1 MCVTESRSSL
11 IAALT
16 YTISAETTDGVVGS
30 DLIMMK
36 THRVWFGLTITMIL
50 AMLCSSALRAADN
63 STPQQVFDG
72 MRQSFQA
79 DKAKG
84 VHAKYQ
90 WELSGPNG
98 GEWWID
104 VNDGTFKMGRGKIDN
119 PSVTFITSDNDWVAM
134 SNGKL
139 KGTWAFMTG
148 RLKVRGSQSI
158 ARKLDEI
165 FP

>member
-1 MCVTESRSSL
+1 
-11 IAALT
+11 
-16 YTISAETTDGVVGS
+16 
-30 DLIMMK
+30 MK
-36 THRVWFGLTITMIL
+36 THRAWFGLTIVMTL
-50 AMLCSSALRAADN
+50 AMFGSSALRAEEN

-72 MRQSFQA
+72 MSQGFQA

-98 GEWWID
+98 GEWWIE
-104 VNDGTFKMGRGKIDN
+104 VNNATFKIGRGKIDN

-139 KGTWAFMTG
+139 KGTWAFMIG
-148 RLKVRGSQSI
+148 RLKVRGSQTI

>member
-1 MCVTESRSSL
+1 
-11 IAALT
+11 
-16 YTISAETTDGVVGS
+16 
-30 DLIMMK
+30 MMK
-36 THRVWFGLTITMIL
+36 ERTRVCL
-50 AMLCSSALRAADN
+50 ASAAIFLAVNLSVGNVAAADA
-63 STPQQVFDG
+63 STPQQVFDS
-72 MRQSFQA
+72 MRESFKA

-84 VHAKYQ
+84 VHARYQ

-104 VNDGTFKMGRGKIDN
+104 VNDGTYKMGKGKIDD
-119 PSVTFITSDNDWVAM
+119 PSVTFITSDADWVAM

-148 RLKVRGSQSI
+148 RLKVRGSQAI

>member
-1 MCVTESRSSL
+1 MKAKNVGVWLARLAVVAVVSMSAASAASS
-11 IAALT
+11 
-16 YTISAETTDGVVGS
+16 EPE
-30 DLIMMK
+30 
-36 THRVWFGLTITMIL
+36 
-50 AMLCSSALRAADN
+50 N

-79 DKAKG
+79 AKARG
-84 VHAKYQ
+84 VHARYQ

-98 GEWWID
+98 GESWID

-119 PSVTFITSDNDWVAM
+119 PSVTFVTSDNDWVAM

>member
-1 MCVTESRSSL
+1 MKANNWYLTL
-11 IAALT
+11 PIA
-16 YTISAETTDGVVGS
+16 TIITV
-30 DLIMMK
+30 I
-36 THRVWFGLTITMIL
+36 GLG
-50 AMLCSSALRAADN
+50 AVRAASEEPFR

-72 MRQSFQA
+72 MRQNFQA
-79 DKAKG
+79 NKAKG
-84 VHAKYQ
+84 VHARYQ

-104 VNDGTFKMGRGKIDN
+104 VNDGTYKMGKGKIDN
-119 PSVTFITSDNDWVAM
+119 PSVTFITSDADWVAM

-148 RLKVRGSQSI
+148 RLKVRGSQAV
-158 ARKLDEI
+158 ARKLNEI

>member
-1 MCVTESRSSL
+1 MKERTRVCLAS
-11 IAALT
+11 AAIFLAVNL
-16 YTISAETTDGVVGS
+16 SVGN
-30 DLIMMK
+30 
-36 THRVWFGLTITMIL
+36 V
-50 AMLCSSALRAADN
+50 AAADA

-72 MRQSFQA
+72 MRQSFKA

-84 VHAKYQ
+84 VHARYQ

-104 VNDGTFKMGRGKIDN
+104 VNDGTYKMGKGKIDN

-134 SNGKL
+134 SNGNL
-139 KGTWAFMTG
+139 KGTWAYMTG
-148 RLKVRGSQSI
+148 RLKVRGSQAI

>member
-1 MCVTESRSSL
+1 MKERTRVCLASAFIFLAVN
-11 IAALT
+11 LT
-16 YTISAETTDGVVGS
+16 VGS
-30 DLIMMK
+30 
-36 THRVWFGLTITMIL
+36 V
-50 AMLCSSALRAADN
+50 AAADA
-63 STPQQVFDG
+63 STPQQVFDS
-72 MRQSFQA
+72 MRESFKA

-84 VHAKYQ
+84 VHARYQ

-104 VNDGTFKMGRGKIDN
+104 VNDGTYKMGKGKIDN

-139 KGTWAFMTG
+139 KGTWAYMTG
-148 RLKVRGSQSI
+148 RLKVRGSQAI

>member
-1 MCVTESRSSL
+1 MK
-11 IAALT
+11 ANNGYLT
-16 YTISAETTDGVVGS
+16 
-30 DLIMMK
+30 
-36 THRVWFGLTITMIL
+36 LTIATMITAIGL
-50 AMLCSSALRAADN
+50 GAASAASKESSS

-79 DKAKG
+79 QKAKG
-84 VHAKYQ
+84 VHARYQ

-104 VNDGTFKMGRGKIDN
+104 VNDGTYKMGKGKIDN
-119 PSVTFITSDNDWVAM
+119 PSVTFVTSDKDWVAL
-134 SNGKL
+134 SNGTLGGK
-139 KGTWAFMTG
+139 WAFFTG
-148 RLKVRGSQSI
+148 RLKIRGDQNV

>member
-1 MCVTESRSSL
+1 MKERTRVCLAS
-11 IAALT
+11 AAIFLAVNL
-16 YTISAETTDGVVGS
+16 SVGN
-30 DLIMMK
+30 
-36 THRVWFGLTITMIL
+36 V
-50 AMLCSSALRAADN
+50 AAADA
-63 STPQQVFDG
+63 STPQQVFDS
-72 MRQSFQA
+72 MRESFKA

-84 VHAKYQ
+84 VHARYQ

-104 VNDGTFKMGRGKIDN
+104 VNDGTYKMGKGKIDN
-119 PSVTFITSDNDWVAM
+119 PSVTFITSDADWVAM

-148 RLKVRGSQSI
+148 RLKVRGSQAV
-158 ARKLDEI
+158 ARKLNEI